1 MKCDYCG
8 RGIRS
13 GEEGEQEVRVTVSG
27 GRKTRSS
34 NGMVFEEYHCC
45 SYECRMKLFDRM
57 INAVYEEKLQRE
69 EIEEADDSVEKTK
82 KELAEIR
89 KLNQGTRK
97 LNCQAGVLSLI
108 ALGISIAALTIQIM
122 RCTGLL

>member
-45 SYECRMKLFDRM
+45 SYECRMKMFDRM

-82 KELAEIR
+82 KELTEIR
-89 KLNQGTRK
+89 KLNKKNKKTK
-97 LNCQAGVLSLI
+97 LSSGRSFTDSAGN
-108 ALGISIAALTIQIM
+108 
-122 RCTGLL
+122 